1 MAANQPDLL
10 GRFQRGL
17 EPYIKPREQTN
28 YIRRILAL
36 HLASCS
42 GDKPSKQPPALPHYL
57 TEDVEVAPDLRG
69 VFKTYAEA
77 LRVNVAARRRFED
90 ALQAQTKAA
99 PPPRSSTPESDEGS
113 SGGDGG
119 TFLQN
124 RIAVLKLRKKRQK
137 LQAIQAYVDELAEK
151 PAATSTF
158 LNADRIFDGAEP
170 LPSVPKEIVDS
181 LVAENSSPKLDLRAH
196 TSQIEKLNLRAKLL
210 LRQEERLLAEARSRS
225 NSTQDVVSHGVKLE
239 ALSATRNELITWIE
253 NELGSASKEETGEEA
268 EEAPSSKGG
277 AQDQAIIAARLLEIK
292 EKYGQ
297 YLVSRRSILSL
308 ASQAPQQQLQQ
319 SFKPDLGPPTQA
331 GTAVEPPKEPLKYL
345 ITPHIEQL
353 LSLAEGQKTV
363 IAQKSHLNIALNR
376 QSKEAYQMLGL
387 LAEESQLLPQYP
399 MKESLRRKSGLISE
413 LASKR
418 SEQPDLA
425 NRIKPWVFA
434 ADSAKIANLEEI
446 AETIEHGQIAL
457 ESSTNT
463 LSTID
468 HLLGIHQ
475 KQETV
480 EDEPTE
486 DDLWYGAAETKGA
499 TVRKH
504 TETKKKRVE
513 GDPWSALHGNLGTI
527 GNDDQI
533 K

>member
-57 TEDVEVAPDLRG
+57 TEDVEVATDLRG
-69 VFKTYAEA
+69 IFKTYAEA
-77 LRVNVAARRRFED
+77 LRANVAARRRFED
-90 ALQAQTKAA
+90 ALQAQAKA
-99 PPPRSSTPESDEGS
+99 PPPPRPSTPESEEG
-113 SGGDGG
+113 GGG

-124 RIAVLKLRKKRQK
+124 RIAVLKLQKKRQK

-181 LVAENSSPKLDLRAH
+181 LVAENSSPKLDLRTH

-225 NSTQDVVSHGVKLE
+225 NSTHDVVSHGVKLE

-268 EEAPSSKGG
+268 EEPPSSKGG
-277 AQDQAIIAARLLEIK
+277 TQDQAIIAARLLEIK
-292 EKYGQ
+292 EKYDQ
-297 YLVSRRSILSL
+297 YLVSRRSIISL
-308 ASQAPQQQLQQ
+308 ASQAPQQQLHQ

-331 GTAVEPPKEPLKYL
+331 GTVVEPPKEPLKYL

-363 IAQKSHLNIALNR
+363 IAQKSHLNVALNR

-413 LASKR
+413 LTSKR

-463 LSTID
+463 LCTID
-468 HLLGIHQ
+468 HLLGIYQ

-486 DDLWYGAAETKGA
+486 DDLWYGAAEAKGA

-504 TETKKKRVE
+504 TESKKKRVE

-533 K
+533 R